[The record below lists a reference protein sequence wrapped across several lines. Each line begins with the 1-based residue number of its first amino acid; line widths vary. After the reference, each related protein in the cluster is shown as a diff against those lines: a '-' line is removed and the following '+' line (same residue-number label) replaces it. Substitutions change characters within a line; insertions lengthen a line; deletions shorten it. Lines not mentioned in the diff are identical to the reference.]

1 MGSNPTCIHQF
12 FMGSV
17 RSMALGASCYTYL
30 GVAARKGVAGS
41 NPVDSTSLG
50 SNGEYS
56 GSIPVNG
63 GPGLRAATRWVRFPS
78 YPPLAILNQF
88 V

>member
-1 MGSNPTCIHQF
+1 MQVGCRGFESHMYPPV
-12 FMGSV
+12 MGSV

-63 GPGLRAATRWVRFPS
+63 GPGCARQLGGFDSHPIHHLQS
-78 YPPLAILNQF
+78 
-88 V
+88 